1 MKILISGSSGLIG
14 RALTAALEGE
24 GHETA
29 ALVRPSSAS
38 SDGVRWDPDAGT
50 IDAAAL
56 EGFDAVIHLAGENIA
71 DRRWTDERKARIRDS
86 RVRGTALLA
95 DALAGLDRKPRAML
109 CASAA
114 GYYGDRGGET
124 LSDGA
129 APGAGFLAETTR
141 EWEEAAKPA
150 VDAGIRVVN
159 LRIGIVL
166 SPSGGMLKRVLP
178 IFRMGL
184 GGKLGDGSQYMSWA
198 AMPDLTRA
206 IAWTLELDDIAG
218 GVNVSSPFPI
228 TNAEFTRA
236 LGKALNRPAL
246 FAVPA
251 FALRLAQGELA
262 DAVLSSVRM
271 SPDRLLASGFEFRY
285 ADIESALKWAVGT
298 KSPLP

>member
-14 RALTAALEGE
+14 RALTAALEGD
-24 GHETA
+24 GRATA

-71 DRRWTDERKARIRDS
+71 DRRWTDARKARIRDS
-86 RVRGTALLA
+86 RVRGTSLLA

-114 GYYGDRGGET
+114 GYYGDRGSET

-129 APGAGFLAETTR
+129 ASGAGFLAETTR

-150 VDAGIRVVN
+150 ADAGIRVVN

-184 GGKLGDGSQYMSWA
+184 GGRLGDGSQYMSWA

-206 IAWTLELDDIAG
+206 IAWTLERDDIAG

-236 LGKALNRPAL
+236 LGKALNRPAI

-285 ADIESALKWAVGT
+285 ADIESALKWAVGNGG
-298 KSPLP
+298 

>member
-1 MKILISGSSGLIG
+1 MNGVKILISGSSGLIG
-14 RALTAALEGE
+14 RALTAALEGD
-24 GHETA
+24 GRETA
-29 ALVRPSSAS
+29 ALIRPSSAS
-38 SDGVRWDPDAGT
+38 SAGVRWDPDAGT

-71 DRRWTDERKARIRDS
+71 DRRWTDARKARIRDS
-86 RVRGTALLA
+86 RVRGTSLLA
-95 DALAGLDRKPRAML
+95 DALASLDRKPRAML

-114 GYYGDRGGET
+114 GYYGDRGSEA

-150 VDAGIRVVN
+150 ADAGIRVVN

-198 AMPDLTRA
+198 VMPDLTRA
-206 IAWTLELDDIAG
+206 IAWTLERDDIAG
-218 GVNVSSPFPI
+218 GVNISSPGPA

-285 ADIESALKWAVGT
+285 ADIESALKWAVG
-298 KSPLP
+298 SAG

>member
-1 MKILISGSSGLIG
+1 MNGVKILISGSSGLIG
-14 RALTAALEGE
+14 RALTAALEGD
-24 GHETA
+24 GRETA
-29 ALVRPSSAS
+29 ALIRPSSAS
-38 SDGVRWDPDAGT
+38 SSGVRWDPDAGT

-71 DRRWTDERKARIRDS
+71 DRRWTDARKARIRDS
-86 RVRGTALLA
+86 RVRGTSLLA
-95 DALAGLDRKPRAML
+95 DALASLDRKPRAML

-114 GYYGDRGGET
+114 GYYGDRGGEA

-129 APGAGFLAETTR
+129 APGAGFLAVTTR

-150 VDAGIRVVN
+150 ADAGIRVVN

-206 IAWTLELDDIAG
+206 IAWTLERDDIAG
-218 GVNVSSPFPI
+218 GVNISSPRPI

-285 ADIESALKWAVGT
+285 ADIESALKWAVG
-298 KSPLP
+298 SGG

>member
-14 RALTAALEGE
+14 RALAAALDGD
-24 GHETA
+24 GRETA

-38 SDGVRWDPDAGT
+38 SSGVRWDPDAGT

-71 DRRWTDERKARIRDS
+71 DRRWTDARKARIRDS

-124 LSDGA
+124 LSDDA

-150 VDAGIRVVN
+150 ADAGIRVVN

-184 GGKLGDGSQYMSWA
+184 GGRLGDGSQYMSWA

-206 IAWTLELDDIAG
+206 IAWTLERDDIAG

-285 ADIESALKWAVGT
+285 ADIESALKWAVG
-298 KSPLP
+298 SAG

>member
-14 RALTAALEGE
+14 RALTAALEGD
-24 GHETA
+24 GRETA
-29 ALVRPSSAS
+29 ALIRPSSAS
-38 SDGVRWDPDAGT
+38 SAGVRWDPDAGT

-56 EGFDAVIHLAGENIA
+56 EGYDAVIHLAGENIA
-71 DRRWTDERKARIRDS
+71 DRRWTDARKARIRDS
-86 RVRGTALLA
+86 RVRGTSLLA

-114 GYYGDRGGET
+114 GYYGDRGSET

-129 APGAGFLAETTR
+129 APGSGFLAETTR

-150 VDAGIRVVN
+150 ADAGIRVVN

-206 IAWTLELDDIAG
+206 IAWTLERDDIAG
-218 GVNVSSPFPI
+218 GVNVSSPFPA

-236 LGKALNRPAL
+236 LGKALNRPAI

>member
-1 MKILISGSSGLIG
+1 MNGVKILISGSSGLIG
-14 RALTAALEGE
+14 RALAAALEGD
-24 GHETA
+24 GRETA
-29 ALVRPSSAS
+29 ALIRPTSAS
-38 SDGVRWDPDAGT
+38 SSGVRWDPDAGT

-71 DRRWTDERKARIRDS
+71 DRRWTDARKARIRDS
-86 RVRGTALLA
+86 RVRGTSLLA
-95 DALAGLDRKPRAML
+95 DALASLDRKPRVML

-114 GYYGDRGGET
+114 GYYGDRGSET

-150 VDAGIRVVN
+150 ADAGIRVVN

-206 IAWTLELDDIAG
+206 IAWTLERDDIAG

-236 LGKALNRPAL
+236 LGKALNRPAP

-285 ADIESALKWAVGT
+285 ADIESALKWAVG
-298 KSPLP
+298 SAG